1 MPEPPLL
8 DIADLSAGYT
18 ADSAIVDGVSL
29 TLAAGT
35 VTTVVGGNGAG
46 KSTLMKAIYG
56 TVRHLGGAIRLRG
69 EPIHHLPPWERLA
82 RGIGLVPQGRCNFP
96 EMSVEENLRLGAYRL
111 PRAEQPRAM
120 ERVAAMFPLLRT
132 RWKTQAANLSGG
144 EQQLLETAM
153 VLETG
158 PSLLLLD
165 EPSLGLSP
173 KMQAEIFATAARI
186 SRQQGLTVLMVEQNV
201 RGALRVSDTAVVLE
215 QGRKLLEGP
224 AAQVARDPRIRQAY
238 LGGGATA
245 AVPA

>member
-8 DIADLSAGYT
+8 ELAELSAGYT
-18 ADSAIVDGVSL
+18 ADTAIVDGVSL

-56 TVRHLGGAIRLRG
+56 TVRHLGGSIRLRG
-69 EPIHHLPPWERLA
+69 ETIHDLPPWDRLA

-111 PRAEQPRAM
+111 PRAEQGRAM
-120 ERVAAMFPLLRT
+120 ERVAAMFPVLRA

-173 KMQAEIFATAARI
+173 KMQAEIFATAAGI
-186 SRQQGLTVLMVEQNV
+186 ARQQGLTVLMVEQNV

-215 QGRKLLEGP
+215 QGRKLMEGP
-224 AAQVARDPRIRQAY
+224 AAEVARDPRIRQAY
-238 LGGGATA
+238 LGGGAA

>member
-1 MPEPPLL
+1 MPETALL
-8 DIADLSAGYT
+8 ELRDLRAGYT
-18 ADSAIVDGVSL
+18 PDTAIVDGVSL
-29 TLAAGT
+29 TLSPGT

-56 TVRHLGGAIRLRG
+56 TVRHLGGEVRLRG
-69 EPIHHLPPWERLA
+69 EPIQHLPPWERLS

-111 PRAEQPRAM
+111 TRSEAVRAI
-120 ERVAAMFPLLRT
+120 ERVAAMFPVLRA

-153 VLETG
+153 VLETA

-173 KMQAEIFATAARI
+173 KMQAEIFATAASIARDT
-186 SRQQGLTVLMVEQNV
+186 GLTVLMVEQNV
-201 RGALRVSDTAVVLE
+201 RGALRVSDTAIVLE
-215 QGRKLLEGP
+215 QGRKLMEGP
-224 AAQVARDPRIRQAY
+224 AAEVARDPRIRQAY

-245 AVPA
+245 MGT